1 MNDDPSRPPG
11 PPPDWVR
18 KGRGIGPSVRWT
30 FTTEAPLTGLAL
42 ARETGEV
49 LAADEIGSLYR
60 IDRRGEYSAVNRI
73 REPIR
78 QVAFSDDGQFAAAL
92 AGETQV
98 HRFDRQLQTQWHL
111 DLPEQCLQVAIDPY
125 GQYIAVSL
133 ADGGNLIFNA
143 QKRRVAGFASI
154 RPLTHLKFLT
164 AEPALLGAA
173 EHGLL
178 CCHSLTGDC
187 QWEEKL
193 WSNVGRLAATGDG
206 ELIYIAGFN
215 HGVQTFDGSGAPIGS
230 YIVEGTVNRI
240 ATSYEPHRLI
250 ASTVEKHL
258 YWLDADGELL
268 WATVTPE
275 HVAQLSCD
283 PFGEWAVCGF
293 ANGQVICL
301 DWSRGS

>member
-1 MNDDPSRPPG
+1 MNNDPSRPSFSTPE
-11 PPPDWVR
+11 WVR
-18 KGRGIGPSVRWT
+18 TGRGIGPLLRWM
-30 FTTEAPLTGLAL
+30 FTTEAPLTGLCL

-78 QVAFSDDGQFAAAL
+78 HIAFSDDGEFAAAL
-92 AGETQV
+92 AGDTQV
-98 HRFDRQLQTQWHL
+98 YRFDRQLQTVWRL
-111 DLPEQCLQVAIDPY
+111 DLPEACLQVAIDPY

-133 ADGGNLIFNA
+133 ADGGNLVFDSR
-143 QKRRVAGFASI
+143 KRRVAGFATI
-154 RPLTHLKFLT
+154 RPLSHLVFLT
-164 AEPALLGAA
+164 TEPTLLGAA
-173 EHGLL
+173 EHGLI
-178 CCHSLTGDC
+178 CCHSLTGEC
-187 QWEEKL
+187 LWEEKL

-215 HGVQTFDGSGAPIGS
+215 HGVETFDGSGSPIGS

-240 ATSYEPHRLI
+240 ATSYDPGRLI

-268 WATVTPE
+268 WAAAAPE
-275 HVAQLSCD
+275 DVVQLACE
-283 PFGEWAVCGF
+283 PFGEWALCGF
-293 ANGQVICL
+293 ASGQVLCL
-301 DWSRGS
+301 DWSRG